1 VIYRLR
7 SVNDSASDLA
17 KSRPSRILFS
27 YPARLITHTP
37 TSRSALHIFGFP
49 LLLLVPSAPLSSAV
63 GSVSEVSAFKLTG
76 SPSIVGLVLSFSSAF
91 CLRVC
96 FSPPLLSPKAPVS
109 SGVGLVSE
117 VSALRDTGSPI
128 WVGFSLAR
136 SLRDF
141 LLLLLFC
148 GCGVS
153 LLGLVWETL
162 GVFGCSTY

>member
-1 VIYRLR
+1 MN
-7 SVNDSASDLA
+7 SHPHAA
-17 KSRPSRILFS
+17 P
-27 YPARLITHTP
+27 
-37 TSRSALHIFGFP
+37 HIFGFP
-49 LLLLVPSAPLSSAV
+49 LLLLVLKAPLSSAV

-96 FSPPLLSPKAPVS
+96 FSPPSLSPLAPVS

-117 VSALRDTGSPI
+117 VSAFRDTGSPI

-141 LLLLLFC
+141 LLSC
-148 GCGVS
+148 DGAVS
-153 LLGLVWETL
+153 ILELWRDDAMNWCV
-162 GVFGCSTY
+162 Y

>member
-1 VIYRLR
+1 MT
-7 SVNDSASDLA
+7 A
-17 KSRPSRILFS
+17 RPTRQICHSKIVFS
-27 YPARLITHTP
+27 YPTKTNSHSHVT
-37 TSRSALHIFGFP
+37 LHIFGFP
-49 LLLLVPSAPLSSAV
+49 LLLLVPKAPLSSAV

-96 FSPPLLSPKAPVS
+96 FSPPLLSPLAPVS

-117 VSALRDTGSPI
+117 VSAFRDTGSPI

-141 LLLLLFC
+141 LLLSC
-148 GCGVS
+148 DGHVS
-153 LLGLVWETL
+153 MLMMWRSGAM
-162 GVFGCSTY
+162 S